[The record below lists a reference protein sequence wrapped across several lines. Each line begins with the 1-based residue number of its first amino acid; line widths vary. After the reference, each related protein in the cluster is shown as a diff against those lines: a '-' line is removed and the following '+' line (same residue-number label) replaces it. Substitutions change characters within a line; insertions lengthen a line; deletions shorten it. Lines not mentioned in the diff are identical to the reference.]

1 MTSLRRLQRDLYLA
15 QRTLGD
21 VNAAKRG
28 GAPALTRRLV
38 KRAYHRRLIGLLRKG
53 GAW

>member
-1 MTSLRRLQRDLYLA
+1 MNARQLQRDLYKA
-15 QRTLGD
+15 SRAVGD
-21 VNAAKRG
+21 YNAAKRG

-38 KRAYHRRLIGLLRKG
+38 KRAYHRRLIGLLRRG